1 MRIGKEK
8 AREAAEKIV
17 APLTKKIKDFEK
29 QMGIELLAEYEKRI
43 PAEVKK
49 CFAKNPTFFKTE
61 YSVYVG
67 RFKGIGIYASF
78 GKAVPELNV
87 FKVESIVAAQYINE
101 LETLTEDRDKAQRQ
115 IESTIITLGTIKR
128 VSDEFPEAVPFIDI
142 PVPNT
147 EIAINITPVRKLAC
161 GLIPDCG
168 DKK

>member
-1 MRIGKEK
+1 MKISKEK
-8 AREAAEKIV
+8 ARIAAEKIV

-29 QMGIELLAEYEKRI
+29 QMGIELLAEYEKHI
-43 PAEVKK
+43 PSEVKK

-67 RFKGIGIYASF
+67 RLKGSGVYASF
-78 GKAVPELNV
+78 GKSVPQLRA

-101 LETLTEDRDKAQRQ
+101 LETLTENRDKAQNQ
-115 IESTIITLGTIKR
+115 IESTIINLGTIKR

-147 EIAINITPVRKLAC
+147 SIAINITPVRQLAC
-161 GLIPDCG
+161 DLIPGCG